1 MRMHE
6 PSDEAHWVFR
16 LGGASAIIGA
26 ILGGVGNLV
35 HPVTPENDPVGVA
48 RVIAD
53 SDIWVPIHL
62 ATVLGIALM
71 LGGLVAVYH
80 SIRGGCRGGLRRSGL
95 FRAVAG
101 TTLGVVLVILDAVAA
116 SRLAQEWANGAPGG

>member
-1 MRMHE
+1 MHE

-53 SDIWVPIHL
+53 SDIWVPVHL
-62 ATVLGIALM
+62 AIVLGIALM

-80 SIRGGCRGGLRRSGL
+80 SIRGGFAWYPRPVRPVRGGCRRHH
-95 FRAVAG
+95 RAGASDPRRG
-101 TTLGVVLVILDAVAA
+101 RRETARPGV
-116 SRLAQEWANGAPGG
+116 G

>member
-1 MRMHE
+1 MQE
-6 PSDEAHWVFR
+6 ASDDARWVFR

-53 SDIWVPIHL
+53 SDIWVPVHL
-62 ATVLGIALM
+62 AIILGM
-71 LGGLVAVYH
+71 
-80 SIRGGCRGGLRRSGL
+80 
-95 FRAVAG
+95 
-101 TTLGVVLVILDAVAA
+101 A
-116 SRLAQEWANGAPGG
+116 SP